1 MSHIEP
7 MLMEVVENTVAMR
20 DDVLSLLSDADL
32 GLSLGGDN
40 PPLAVEWALLA
51 ETQRHYTDALRTFRM
66 TWEGY
71 RPHMEDAQSIAS
83 LKAVF
88 ARQDAEMAAVISGL
102 SADDVA
108 GRQVDHG
115 EWQVSVDIH
124 TSMYREALLIFLSR
138 AVMYLRFL
146 GKPIPEK
153 IQLWIG

>member
-1 MSHIEP
+1 MNHIEP
-7 MLMEVVENTVAMR
+7 MLMGVITETVEMR
-20 DDVLSLLSDADL
+20 DQVLGLISDQDL

-40 PPLAVEWALLA
+40 PPFALEWALLA

-71 RPHMEDAQSIAS
+71 APNMADAQSVAS

-88 ARQDAEMAAVISGL
+88 ARQDAEMDAVLNGL

-108 GRQVDHG
+108 SRQVDHG
-115 EWQVSVDIH
+115 EWQQSVDIH
-124 TSMYREALLIFLSR
+124 MSVYREALLIFLSR
-138 AVMYLRFL
+138 AVVHLRFL
-146 GKPIPEK
+146 RKPIPEK